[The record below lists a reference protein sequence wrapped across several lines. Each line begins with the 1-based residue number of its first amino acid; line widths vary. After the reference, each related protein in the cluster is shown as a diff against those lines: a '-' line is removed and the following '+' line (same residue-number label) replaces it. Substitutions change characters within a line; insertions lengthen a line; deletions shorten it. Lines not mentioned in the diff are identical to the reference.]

1 MRRIKTKL
9 FGHSVPGGRML
20 DVGATL
26 PNPERVAYA
35 PCSCDKWA
43 IEFYLFPSVEA
54 LHDAIWKDEQKAPKN
69 MGGAAKGLNAL
80 GPVLAQYASKQ
91 ATS

>member
-1 MRRIKTKL
+1 
-9 FGHSVPGGRML
+9 ML

-26 PNPERVAYA
+26 PHPERVAYA

-43 IEFYLFPSVEA
+43 IEFYLFKSVEA
-54 LHDAIWKDEQKAPKN
+54 LHEAIMRDEQKAPKS
-69 MGGAAKGLNAL
+69 MGGDSKGLKAL
-80 GPVLAQYASKQ
+80 GPILAQYASEK